1 VKNKHNYRQLLRV
14 VVTLL
19 LITNVTFL
27 YCEISEADNSVNDN
41 AKLAHSNS
49 VSRKIDLLGR
59 LVQNS
64 SAAARI
70 ENSDNDDAKALLK
83 EARSAWENAVIKLE
97 VMNIDQAEISARE
110 GLIIMTRASSA
121 VADTARL
128 KNERLARYKQLR
140 ERITSFTEA
149 FQRIASEKQET
160 ISYLLDM
167 ENIEKT
173 ISQAEKLA
181 KEDNYTEANK
191 LLAGAAD
198 SVEIALARA
207 RHKETL
213 LHELKFN
220 SLEEEFAYE
229 KQRNHSYMLLADL
242 IKKKKKVDEKRLH
255 EFQSSLD
262 ENEKMRKKADEMVRN
277 GDIEG
282 AIKVLENGTQNLAR
296 TLRASGVV
304 F

>member
-1 VKNKHNYRQLLRV
+1 VKNKQKYKQLSRMV
-14 VVTLL
+14 IASVLL
-19 LITNVTFL
+19 TSVTFL
-27 YCEISEADNSVNDN
+27 LYEESEAEYTVNNN
-41 AKLAHSNS
+41 ANLARSNA
-49 VSRKIDLLGR
+49 VSRKVDLLGR

-83 EARSAWENAVIKLE
+83 QARSAWENAVIKLE
-97 VMNIDQAEISARE
+97 VMNIDQAEISAKE
-110 GLIIMTRASSA
+110 GLIIMTRASRA

-140 ERITSFTEA
+140 ERIDSFTDA
-149 FQRIASEKQET
+149 FQRIASEKQES

-173 ISQAEKLA
+173 MNQADKLA
-181 KEDNYTEANK
+181 KENNYTEANK

-198 SVEIALARA
+198 SVELALAKA

-242 IKKKKKVDEKRLH
+242 IKEKKKVEEKRLQ

-262 ENEKMRKKADEMVRN
+262 ENEKMRRKADDMARN
-277 GDIEG
+277 GNIEG
-282 AIKVLENGTQNLAR
+282 AIRALENGTQNLAR

>member
-1 VKNKHNYRQLLRV
+1 MVIGSILL
-14 VVTLL
+14 
-19 LITNVTFL
+19 TNATMLFAG
-27 YCEISEADNSVNDN
+27 ERGANSPTDDERTI
-41 AKLAHSNS
+41 ARNS
-49 VSRKIDLLGR
+49 AVSRKIDLLGR

-83 EARSAWENAVIKLE
+83 QARSAWENAVIKLE
-97 VMNIDQAEISARE
+97 VMNIDQAEISAKE

-121 VADTARL
+121 VAETTRL
-128 KNERLARYKQLR
+128 KNERLVRYKQLR
-140 ERITSFTEA
+140 ERIDSFTDA
-149 FQRIASEKQET
+149 FQRIASEKQES

-167 ENIEKT
+167 ENIKKT
-173 ISQAEKLA
+173 MNQADKLA
-181 KEDNYTEANK
+181 KEYNYTEANK
-191 LLAGAAD
+191 LLAVAAD
-198 SVEIALARA
+198 SVEFALAKA

-242 IKKKKKVDEKRLH
+242 IKKKKKVEEKRLQ

-262 ENEKMRKKADEMVRN
+262 ENEKMRRKADDMVRN
-277 GDIEG
+277 GNIEG
-282 AIKVLENGTQNLAR
+282 AISMLENGTQNLAR

>member
-1 VKNKHNYRQLLRV
+1 VKNNQKYKQLSRMAIASI
-14 VVTLL
+14 LL
-19 LITNVTFL
+19 TSVTFFHF
-27 YCEISEADNSVNDN
+27 EESEAENSVNDN
-41 AKLAHSNS
+41 ANLERSNA

-64 SAAARI
+64 AAAARI
-70 ENSDNDDAKALLK
+70 ENSNNDDAKALLK
-83 EARSAWENAVIKLE
+83 QARLEWENAIIKLE
-97 VMNIDQAEISARE
+97 VMNIDQAEISAKE

-128 KNERLARYKQLR
+128 KNEQLARYKQLR
-140 ERITSFTEA
+140 ERIASFTDA

-167 ENIEKT
+167 ENIEKNMN
-173 ISQAEKLA
+173 QAEKLA
-181 KEDNYTEANK
+181 EENNYTEANK
-191 LLAGAAD
+191 LLAEAAD
-198 SVEIALARA
+198 SVELALARA

-242 IKKKKKVDEKRLH
+242 IKKKKKVDKKRLQ
-255 EFQSSLD
+255 EFQSRLE

-282 AIKVLENGTQNLAR
+282 AIKVLETGTQNLAR

>member
-1 VKNKHNYRQLLRV
+1 VKNKQKYKQLSRMV
-14 VVTLL
+14 IASVLL
-19 LITNVTFL
+19 TSVTFL
-27 YCEISEADNSVNDN
+27 LYEESEAEYTVNNN
-41 AKLAHSNS
+41 ANLARSNA
-49 VSRKIDLLGR
+49 VSRKVDLLGR

-70 ENSDNDDAKALLK
+70 ENSDNDDAKALLQQ
-83 EARSAWENAVIKLE
+83 ARSAWENAVIKLE
-97 VMNIDQAEISARE
+97 VMNIDQAEISAKE
-110 GLIIMTRASSA
+110 GLIIMTRASRA

-140 ERITSFTEA
+140 ERIDSFTDA
-149 FQRIASEKQET
+149 FQRIESEKQES

-173 ISQAEKLA
+173 MNQAEKLA
-181 KEDNYTEANK
+181 KENNYTEANK

-198 SVEIALARA
+198 SVELALAKA

-242 IKKKKKVDEKRLH
+242 IKKKKKVEEKRLQ

-262 ENEKMRKKADEMVRN
+262 ENEKMRRKADDMARN
-277 GDIEG
+277 GNIEG
-282 AIKVLENGTQNLAR
+282 AIRALENGTQNLAR

>member
-1 VKNKHNYRQLLRV
+1 MVIASVLL
-14 VVTLL
+14 TS
-19 LITNVTFL
+19 VTFL
-27 YCEISEADNSVNDN
+27 LYGESEAEYTVNNN
-41 AKLAHSNS
+41 ANLARSNA
-49 VSRKIDLLGR
+49 VSRKVDLLGR

-70 ENSDNDDAKALLK
+70 ENSDNDDAKALLQQ
-83 EARSAWENAVIKLE
+83 ARSAWENAVIKLE
-97 VMNIDQAEISARE
+97 VMNIDQAEISARD

-140 ERITSFTEA
+140 ERIDSFTDA
-149 FQRIASEKQET
+149 FQRIESEKQES

-173 ISQAEKLA
+173 MNQADKLA
-181 KEDNYTEANK
+181 KENNYTEANK

-198 SVEIALARA
+198 SVELALAKA

-242 IKKKKKVDEKRLH
+242 IKKKKKVEEKRLQ

-262 ENEKMRKKADEMVRN
+262 ENEKMRRKADDMARN
-277 GDIEG
+277 GNIEG
-282 AIKVLENGTQNLAR
+282 AIRALENGTQNLAR

>member
-1 VKNKHNYRQLLRV
+1 
-14 VVTLL
+14 
-19 LITNVTFL
+19 
-27 YCEISEADNSVNDN
+27 
-41 AKLAHSNS
+41 
-49 VSRKIDLLGR
+49 
-59 LVQNS
+59 
-64 SAAARI
+64 
-70 ENSDNDDAKALLK
+70 
-83 EARSAWENAVIKLE
+83 
-97 VMNIDQAEISARE
+97 
-110 GLIIMTRASSA
+110 MTRASRA

-140 ERITSFTEA
+140 ERIDSFTDA
-149 FQRIASEKQET
+149 FQRIASEKQES

-173 ISQAEKLA
+173 MNQADKLA
-181 KEDNYTEANK
+181 KENNYTEANK

-198 SVEIALARA
+198 SVELALAKA

-242 IKKKKKVDEKRLH
+242 IKEKKKVEEKRLQ

-262 ENEKMRKKADEMVRN
+262 ENEKMRRKADDMARN
-277 GDIEG
+277 GNIEG
-282 AIKVLENGTQNLAR
+282 AIRALENGTQNLAR

>member
-1 VKNKHNYRQLLRV
+1 MVIASVLL
-14 VVTLL
+14 TS
-19 LITNVTFL
+19 VTFL
-27 YCEISEADNSVNDN
+27 LYEESEAEYTVNNN
-41 AKLAHSNS
+41 ANLARSNA
-49 VSRKIDLLGR
+49 VSRKVDLLGR

-83 EARSAWENAVIKLE
+83 QARSAWENAVIKLE
-97 VMNIDQAEISARE
+97 VMNIDQAEISAKE
-110 GLIIMTRASSA
+110 GLIIMTRASRA

-140 ERITSFTEA
+140 ERIDSFTDA
-149 FQRIASEKQET
+149 FQRIASEKQES

-173 ISQAEKLA
+173 MNQADKLA
-181 KEDNYTEANK
+181 KENNYTEANK

-198 SVEIALARA
+198 SVELALAKA

-242 IKKKKKVDEKRLH
+242 IKKKKKVEEKRLQ

-262 ENEKMRKKADEMVRN
+262 ENEKMRRKADDMARN
-277 GDIEG
+277 GNIEG
-282 AIKVLENGTQNLAR
+282 AISVLENGTQNLAR

>member
-1 VKNKHNYRQLLRV
+1 MVIASVLL
-14 VVTLL
+14 TG
-19 LITNVTFL
+19 VTFL
-27 YCEISEADNSVNDN
+27 LYEESEAENSVNNN
-41 AKLAHSNS
+41 ANLARSNA

-64 SAAARI
+64 SAATRI

-83 EARSAWENAVIKLE
+83 QARSAWENAVIKLE
-97 VMNIDQAEISARE
+97 VMNIDQAEISAKE

-121 VADTARL
+121 VADTTRL
-128 KNERLARYKQLR
+128 KNERLVRYKQLR
-140 ERITSFTEA
+140 ERIDSFTDA
-149 FQRIASEKQET
+149 FQRIASEKQES

-173 ISQAEKLA
+173 MNQADKLA
-181 KEDNYTEANK
+181 KENNYTEANK

-198 SVEIALARA
+198 SVEFALAKA

-242 IKKKKKVDEKRLH
+242 IKKNKKVEEKRLQ

-262 ENEKMRKKADEMVRN
+262 ENEKMRRKADDMVRN
-277 GDIEG
+277 GNIEG
-282 AIKVLENGTQNLAR
+282 AIRALENGTQNLAR